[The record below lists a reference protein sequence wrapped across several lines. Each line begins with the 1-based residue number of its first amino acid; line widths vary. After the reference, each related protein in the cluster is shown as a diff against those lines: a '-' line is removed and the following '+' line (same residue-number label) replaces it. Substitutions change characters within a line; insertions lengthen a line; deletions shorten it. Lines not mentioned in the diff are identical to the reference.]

1 MTEPAGEGYWALA
14 TVTSE
19 GIAQIE
25 TNADHKGTA
34 VVTLNPNGA
43 PQKVNILLTNHK
55 DAAIDVGVN
64 TENQSP
70 WASLALLL
78 PAVWLAYRSRRKRR
92 GGE

>member
-1 MTEPAGEGYWALA
+1 MA